1 MAISFH
7 SLVAVYVSAQAPA
20 RVVIR
25 ARSTLKS
32 IIEVAVLGESTDQL
46 AFGRPTGSKKR
57 KGRFARDSV
66 PIDKSLHDTAQHHK
80 QPCLEEIAFCVQ

>member
-1 MAISFH
+1 MSFH
-7 SLVAVYVSAQAPA
+7 SLVATYVSAQAPA

-46 AFGRPTGSKKR
+46 AFGRQCGSNRGANKR
-57 KGRFARDSV
+57 PAVGLSS
-66 PIDKSLHDTAQHHK
+66 SLPENRYASED
-80 QPCLEEIAFCVQ
+80 